1 MALPDPK
8 PGLVVR
14 YDYLWTHEAAAGRDQ
29 GKTRPTCLIAA
40 TDPAVLPRYVV
51 LLPITHTPPGADS
64 AGIEIPVRVRQ
75 ALGLD
80 DTLSWMI
87 VSEHNI
93 DEWPEMPGCLRCPV
107 SRTSSATVSSHRDCS
122 RRSSARFLELARANE
137 SRTVRR

>member
-64 AGIEIPVRVRQ
+64 AGIEIPARVRQ

-93 DEWPEMPGCLRCPV
+93 DEWPNAGLSPLPGQPDVFSDGFIPPGLL
-107 SRTSSATVSSHRDCS
+107 AQIK
-122 RRSSARFLELARANE
+122 ARFLELARAKE